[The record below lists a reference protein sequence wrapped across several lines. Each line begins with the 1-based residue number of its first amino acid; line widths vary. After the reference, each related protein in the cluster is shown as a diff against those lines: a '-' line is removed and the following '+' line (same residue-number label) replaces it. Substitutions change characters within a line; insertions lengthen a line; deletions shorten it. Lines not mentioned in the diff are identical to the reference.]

1 MANKSDLLPHK
12 ETPCYKCEERQENCH
27 SSCKRYL
34 EFKDKSGKSYYARLL
49 QKNPYS
55 VEAQMFFKSKSQEG

>member
-1 MANKSDLLPHK
+1 MADGLYQKA
-12 ETPCYKCEERQENCH
+12 TPCYKCEERHEKCH

-34 EFKDKSGKSYYARLL
+34 EFKDNSRKAYYARLL

-55 VEAQMFFKSKSQEG
+55 VAARMYFSNQSKDE